1 MCFELDLTFGLC
13 HLNFSF
19 MVFSWK
25 ISGEAG
31 FGITT
36 VGLTF
41 SRICARHGLQIFDYA
56 EFPSLIRGG
65 FTSYEVTVSD
75 EHIGTLQEKLNIL
88 ICLRQD
94 AFDRDASRLTPDSIV
109 IYDQDTVSVE
119 GTFIKIP
126 MPFKAIRTKH
136 KAFQVMV
143 NTISLGATLALLDW
157 DIASFNTILEEEF
170 GRKGQDII
178 QHNILLAQEGWDHT
192 KSLLTGSPDLK
203 QRLDDSLRNVPELH
217 THAQALSEKKSLL
230 LTGNEAFS
238 LASVIADCRAYFAY
252 PMSPASS
259 VLTNL
264 AAWAEK
270 TGMVV
275 RHVEDEIA
283 VISEALG
290 SAFAGVRSSVG
301 TSGGGFA
308 LMVESISYAGVAEL
322 PLVIYLAQRP
332 GPATGLPTWTG
343 QGDLLFA
350 VHGGHGEFP
359 KIVLA
364 PGDVQEMIELTA
376 EAYNLADIYQI
387 PVIILSDKLLAESH
401 GTIDRTWFDNYSSS
415 YTIDRG
421 KIVSSTQQSP
431 YLRYKD
437 SADGV
442 SEYLIPGIQDGPF
455 WQANS
460 YEHLEDT
467 HTTEDGPEVVKQVDK
482 RARKMQTYLASTH
495 YQLPKVFGSIDTAPI
510 IFVSYGSNKAAI
522 EYARTELTKETIETA
537 YIHFTHLYP
546 LSEKLIRPIF
556 SKKARYILVTNDN
569 EGQFGQL
576 LREQC
581 GVTVEDKFV
590 KYDGRPILAQ
600 EIVSYVKKNL

>member
-1 MCFELDLTFGLC
+1 MT
-13 HLNFSF
+13 
-19 MVFSWK
+19 FSWK

-41 SRICARHGLQIFDYA
+41 SKICIRHGLQIFDYA

-65 FTSYEVTVSD
+65 FTNYEITVA
-75 EHIGTLQEKLNIL
+75 ERCLGTLQKQLDML
-88 ICLRQD
+88 ISLRQD
-94 AFDRDASRLTPDSIV
+94 GFDRDAHRLTKNSV
-109 IYDQDTVSVE
+109 VLYDQDTVKVA
-119 GTFIKIP
+119 GDFIQIP
-126 MPFKAIRTKH
+126 IPFKAIRTKH

-157 DIASFNTILEEEF
+157 DISSFNDILEEEF
-170 GRKGQDII
+170 GRKGQEII
-178 QHNILLAQEGWDHT
+178 DHNKRLAQEGWDHVKGLLAQDPNLQARIHEAIT
-192 KSLLTGSPDLK
+192 SKPLFAQHKLAVKDRKSIIVS
-203 QRLDDSLRNVPELH
+203 
-217 THAQALSEKKSLL
+217 
-230 LTGNEAFS
+230 GNEAYA
-238 LASVIADCRAYFAY
+238 LACVVADCRTYFAY
-252 PMSPASS
+252 PMSPSSS
-259 VLTNL
+259 VLTVL
-264 AAWAEK
+264 AAWAK
-270 TGMVV
+270 DTKMIV

-290 SAFAGVRSSVG
+290 SAYAGVRSSVG

-343 QGDLLFA
+343 QGDLLFT
-350 VHGGHGEFP
+350 VHAGHGEFP

-364 PGDVQEMIELTA
+364 PGDVQEMLELTTQ
-376 EAYNLADIYQI
+376 AYNIADVYQV
-387 PVIILSDKLLAESH
+387 PVIVVSDKYLAESH
-401 GTIDRTWFDNYSSS
+401 ETVSKEWFDNLASS
-415 YTIDRG
+415 YAVNRG
-421 KIVSSTQQSP
+421 KIVQKTDQSP

-437 SADGV
+437 SPDGI
-442 SEYLIPGIQDGPF
+442 SEYLIPGVQAGPF

-467 HTTEDGPEVVKQVDK
+467 HTTEEGSEVIKQVDK
-482 RARKMQTYLASTH
+482 RRRKLQTYLDSKDFH
-495 YQLPKVFGSIDTAPI
+495 LPKVFGDLDTAKI
-510 IFVSYGSNKAAI
+510 VFVSYGSNKAPI
-522 EYARTELTKETIETA
+522 QYAQEQLQEAGTQTA

-546 LSEKLIRPIF
+546 LPELAIKPMFQKSAK
-556 SKKARYILVTNDN
+556 YVLVENNN

-581 GVTVEDKFV
+581 GITIEHKLL
-590 KYDGRPILAQ
+590 KYDGRPIFAH
-600 EIVSYVKKNL
+600 EIVSFVQNLL

>member
-1 MCFELDLTFGLC
+1 
-13 HLNFSF
+13 

-41 SRICARHGLQIFDYA
+41 SKICTRHGLQIFDYA

-65 FTSYEVTVSD
+65 FTNYEITISD
-75 EHIGTLQEKLNIL
+75 NPIGTLKQELDIL
-88 ICLRQD
+88 VCLRQD
-94 AFDRDASRLTPDSIV
+94 AFDRDAHRLTANSIV
-109 IYDQDTVSVE
+109 IHDQDTVKVE
-119 GTFIKIP
+119 GNFITIP
-126 MPFKAIRTKH
+126 LPFKEIRTKH

-143 NTISLGATLALLDW
+143 NTISLGATLAILDW
-157 DIASFNTILEEEF
+157 DIASFNAILEEDF
-170 GRKGQDII
+170 GRKGQEII
-178 QHNILLAQEGWDHT
+178 AHNITLAKEGWDHVKGLCAESKELKQKVADFIARNVLLHAHAQPLSER
-192 KSLLTGSPDLK
+192 KSLI
-203 QRLDDSLRNVPELH
+203 
-217 THAQALSEKKSLL
+217 

-238 LASVIADCRAYFAY
+238 LASVVADCRAYFAY

-264 AAWAEK
+264 AAWAAQTK
-270 TGMVV
+270 MIV

-290 SAFAGVRSSVG
+290 SAYAGIRSSVG

-359 KIVLA
+359 KVVLA
-364 PGDVQEMIELTA
+364 PGDVEEMIELTTH
-376 EAYNLADIYQI
+376 AYNVADIYQV
-387 PVIILSDKLLAESH
+387 PVIVLSDKFLAESH
-401 GTIDRTWFDNYSSS
+401 ATVDKKWFDTFTST
-415 YTIDRG
+415 YTVRKG
-421 KIVSSTQQSP
+421 KIVTKTDQNP

-437 SADGV
+437 SEDGI
-442 SEYLIPGIQDGPF
+442 SESLVPGLQEGPF

-467 HTTEDGPEVVKQVDK
+467 HTTEDAHEIVKQVEK
-482 RARKMQTYLASTH
+482 RAKKVKTYLLSDDYA
-495 YQLPKVFGSIDTAPI
+495 LPKVFGELDTASS
-510 IFVSYGSNKAAI
+510 IFVSYGSNKAPI
-522 EYARTELTKETIETA
+522 RYAQQILQAEGKNTA
-537 YIHFTHLYP
+537 YLHFTHLFP
-546 LSEKLIRPIF
+546 LDESRVRPYF
-556 SKKARYILVTNDN
+556 QRNAKYVLVENNHDA
-569 EGQFGQL
+569 QFGKL
-576 LREQC
+576 LRGEC
-581 GVTVEDKFV
+581 GVKFEYRLT
-590 KYDGRPILAQ
+590 KYDGRPFFAY
-600 EIVSYVKKNL
+600 EIVNYVKSIQ